1 MADPV
6 AIPAPLNQQALNDHL
21 DARFA
26 NRDIERALGGFA
38 LMLIGFDARDQAEQ
52 SRNNRLS
59 EDLLA
64 AISAR
69 VKATLRDSD
78 FLAQFDDRTFAV
90 VIPQISDRDTLKRIA
105 QKLRAALSRPLG
117 NPNAGGADGAQGADG
132 ASIRS
137 LTIRSSLFPDD
148 GATRALLVAR
158 ALEAPPLP
166 E

>member
-6 AIPAPLNQQALNDHL
+6 AIPAPLYQQALNDHL

-38 LMLIGFDARDQAEQ
+38 LMLIGFDARDQPEQ

-64 AISAR
+64 AISAK

-90 VIPQISDRDTLKRIA
+90 VIPQISDRDTVKRIA
-105 QKLRAALSRPLG
+105 QKLRAALSVPIG
-117 NPNAGGADGAQGADG
+117 NPNADGADG

-158 ALEAPPLP
+158 ALEAPSLP
-166 E
+166 ECG

>member
-38 LMLIGFDARDQAEQ
+38 LMLIGFDARDQPEQ

-64 AISAR
+64 AISAK

-90 VIPQISDRDTLKRIA
+90 VIPQISDRDTVKRIA

-117 NPNAGGADGAQGADG
+117 NPNAGGADG

>member
-38 LMLIGFDARDQAEQ
+38 LMLIGFDARDQPEQ

-78 FLAQFDDRTFAV
+78 FSAQFDDRTFAV
-90 VIPQISDRDTLKRIA
+90 VIPQISDRDTVKRIA

-117 NPNAGGADGAQGADG
+117 NPNADGADG